1 MFLARTAF
9 VISIIGIV
17 MTLGGTRWLRALAF
31 PLFLLFFM
39 VPIPA
44 ILYNRLTF
52 PLQLLASQVAAAV
65 LSALQIPVLRD
76 GNVLELADRQLSVV
90 EACSGIRSLLSLSF
104 LCLVYGYFFERRI
117 GVRVLLFAA
126 AIPVAIVANAGRVAL
141 TGILTSVK
149 PELAEGFFHTASGWV
164 IFMAALT
171 LLIGVHQGLT
181 RAARFF
187 HARRQY
193 AISH

>member
-1 MFLARTAF
+1 M
-9 VISIIGIV
+9 
-17 MTLGGTRWLRALAF
+17 
-31 PLFLLFFM
+31 
-39 VPIPA
+39 
-44 ILYNRLTF
+44 
-52 PLQLLASQVAAAV
+52 
-65 LSALQIPVLRD
+65 
-76 GNVLELADRQLSVV
+76 
-90 EACSGIRSLLSLSF
+90 
-104 LCLVYGYFFERRI
+104 
-117 GVRVLLFAA
+117 LLFAA